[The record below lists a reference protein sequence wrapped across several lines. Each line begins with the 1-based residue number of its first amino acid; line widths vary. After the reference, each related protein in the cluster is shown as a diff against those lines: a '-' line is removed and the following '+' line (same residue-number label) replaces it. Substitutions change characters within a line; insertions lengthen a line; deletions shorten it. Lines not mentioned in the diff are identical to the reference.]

1 MKFKRLSDLST
12 DQAEIVAAIKNSK
25 AGLIEVAEDSTK
37 IRRDPAIP
45 LPENTEESRKALEAR
60 TVYAKGFDKENTT
73 LDELIDHFNETNP
86 KVVSV
91 QMRNWA
97 DKKGKEKVWH
107 FKGSIFITFKSEE
120 AATEFVETKN
130 VKYKDSLLD
139 IKFQKNYFEEKAKE
153 NEARKKGKEGDIAFV
168 TYEKGEAE
176 AKIRFK
182 VENFAKPIA
191 EKWGGM
197 DKVEIKGTTAVGT
210 LLEGEEEEKFLADSV
225 PDLKNR

>member
-12 DQAEIVAAIKNSK
+12 DKAEIVAAIKNSK

-120 AATEFVETKN
+120 AATEFVETKDLN
-130 VKYKDSLLD
+130 
-139 IKFQKNYFEEKAKE
+139 IKIVCLISSSRRITLRRKPRKMRQERKAKE
-153 NEARKKGKEGDIAFV
+153 
-168 TYEKGEAE
+168 T
-176 AKIRFK
+176 
-182 VENFAKPIA
+182 
-191 EKWGGM
+191 
-197 DKVEIKGTTAVGT
+197 
-210 LLEGEEEEKFLADSV
+210 
-225 PDLKNR
+225 